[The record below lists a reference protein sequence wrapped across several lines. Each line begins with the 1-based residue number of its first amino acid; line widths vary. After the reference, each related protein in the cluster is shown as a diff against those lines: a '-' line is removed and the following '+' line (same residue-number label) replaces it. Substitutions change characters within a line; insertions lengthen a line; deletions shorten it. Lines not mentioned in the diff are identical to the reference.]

1 MFEINR
7 NFRNEGLS
15 TQHNRNSMLEFYW
28 AYADYHDLMDLT
40 EAMFRQLARDITGAE
55 QFIYQGLEIDF
66 GKPFV
71 RMSVRDSI
79 AHYNPNLS
87 SDDID
92 DIEALTAF
100 AKTLGI
106 ECKADWGL
114 VRYRLKYLRRPL
126 KTS

>member
-1 MFEINR
+1 
-7 NFRNEGLS
+7 
-15 TQHNRNSMLEFYW
+15 
-28 AYADYHDLMDLT
+28 
-40 EAMFRQLARDITGAE
+40 
-55 QFIYQGLEIDF
+55 
-66 GKPFV
+66 
-71 RMSVRDSI
+71 MSVRDSI

-114 VRYRLKYLRRPL
+114 GKIQIEVFEKTVEDQLKDPTFITAYPTEVSPLSRRNDDNPFV
-126 KTS
+126 TDQIRAVCGWTRDR